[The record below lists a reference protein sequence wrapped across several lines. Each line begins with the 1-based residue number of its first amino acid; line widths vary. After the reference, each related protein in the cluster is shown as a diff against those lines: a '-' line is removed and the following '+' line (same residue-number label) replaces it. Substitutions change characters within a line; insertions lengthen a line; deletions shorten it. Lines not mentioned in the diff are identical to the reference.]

1 MITVLTGSNSF
12 ALHHDLGK
20 FVAQFER
27 DYSDLAIER
36 VDGEEATYERITEA
50 IQGLPFLSSKKLVL
64 LRAPGA
70 DKKFAEGIEQVL
82 SDVPATN
89 DIVIVEPK
97 LDKRSSYYKYLKK
110 HTELKEYAQPDEN
123 GMAAWL
129 QREAKARLGSI
140 SSNDA
145 RYLIERVGADQQNLS
160 NELDKL
166 LTYQASVS
174 RATIDLL
181 TEATPQS
188 TIFQLLEAAFAGQA
202 KRALSLYAEQ
212 RVLKVEPQQIIAMLA
227 WQLHIL
233 AVIKSAG
240 TKSADEI
247 AKDAKMSPY
256 VIRKSQTVAR
266 QLSLTILKQQIA
278 DLLSIDLRS
287 KRTALDLDEALQH
300 YILVL
305 AT

>member
-12 ALHHDLGK
+12 ALQHDLTK
-20 FVAQFER
+20 RVAQFER
-27 DYSDLAIER
+27 EHGDLAIER
-36 VDGEEATYERITEA
+36 VDGEEASYERLVEA

-70 DKKFAEGIEQVL
+70 DKRFAEEIEQTL
-82 SDVPATN
+82 SDVPETN
-89 DIVIVEPK
+89 DIVIIEPK
-97 LDKRSSYYKYLKK
+97 LDKRSAYYKYLKK
-110 HTELKEYAQPDEN
+110 HTELSEYIQPDDN

-166 LTYQASVS
+166 LTYEASVS
-174 RATIDLL
+174 RSTIDLL

-202 KRALSLYAEQ
+202 KRALALYAEQ
-212 RVLKVEPQQIIAMLA
+212 RALKVEPQQIIAMLA
-227 WQLHIL
+227 WQLHVL

-240 TKSADEI
+240 TRSADAI

-256 VIRKSQTVAR
+256 VVRKSQTVAR
-266 QLSLTILKQQIA
+266 RLSLTELKQRIA
-278 DLLSIDLRS
+278 DLLSIDRRS

-305 AT
+305 AI

>member
-12 ALHHDLGK
+12 SLHHDLSK
-20 FVAQFER
+20 IVTRFER
-27 DYSDLAIER
+27 EHGDLAIER
-36 VDGEEATYERITEA
+36 VDGEEVTYERMIEA
-50 IQGLPFLSSKKLVL
+50 IRGLPFLSDKKLVL

-70 DKKFAEGIEQVL
+70 DKKFAEEIEQTL
-82 SDVPATN
+82 RDVPVTN
-89 DIVIVEPK
+89 DIVIFEPK
-97 LDKRSSYYKYLKK
+97 LDKRSTYYKYLKK
-110 HTELKEYAQPDEN
+110 HTELTEYTQPDDN
-123 GMAAWL
+123 SMAAWL

-140 SSNDA
+140 SSNNA

-166 LTYQASVS
+166 LTYEASIS
-174 RATIDLL
+174 RGTINLL
-181 TEATPQS
+181 SEATPQS

-202 KRALSLYAEQ
+202 KRALALYAEQ
-212 RVLKVEPQQIIAMLA
+212 RALKVEPQQIVAMLA
-227 WQLHIL
+227 WQLHVL

-240 TKSADEI
+240 TRSADEI

-256 VIRKSQTVAR
+256 VVRKSQTVAR
-266 QLSLTILKQQIA
+266 QLSMPKLKQRIA
-278 DLLSIDLRS
+278 DLLSIDRRS

-305 AT
+305 TT